1 MRKINAWLFVTL
13 DSVIEAPEEW
23 VKADD
28 DMFGAIEEDYAKS
41 DALLLGRRTYET
53 FAASWPERG
62 SEVPNADWMNGTR
75 KYVASTTLESPEW
88 NNSTVIE
95 GDVAEAVARLKLED
109 GKDIMVNGSGALVRT
124 LMRDHLLD
132 ELRLFVHPV
141 VLGSGRRLF
150 DDESDPVEL
159 VLLDS
164 HPYENGVISLTYKP
178 TGASDTTRPFERLSS
193 SRSASSSVLNA
204 SA

>member
-1 MRKINAWLFVTL
+1 MARKINAWLYVTL
-13 DSVIEAPEEW
+13 DSVIEAPEKW
-23 VKADD
+23 VIADD
-28 DMFGAIEEDYAKS
+28 DMFAAMEADYAKS

-62 SEVPNADWMNGTR
+62 SEVPNADWMNNTR

-95 GDVAEAVARLKLED
+95 GDVAEAVARLKQED

-124 LMRDHLLD
+124 LMRNHLLD

-141 VLGSGRRLF
+141 VVGSGRRLF
-150 DDESDPVEL
+150 DDGSDPVEFAL
-159 VLLDS
+159 VDS
-164 HPYENGVISLTYKP
+164 HAFDNGVISLTYKP
-178 TGASDTTRPFERLSS
+178 TGASDTDSTVRE
-193 SRSASSSVLNA
+193 A
-204 SA
+204 

>member
-13 DSVIEAPEEW
+13 DSVIESPEKW
-23 VKADD
+23 VMADD
-28 DMFGAIEEDYAKS
+28 DMFGAIEAGYATS

-62 SEVPNADWMNGTR
+62 SEIPNADWMNNTP

-88 NNSTVIE
+88 NNTSVIE

-109 GKDIMVNGSGALVRT
+109 GKDIAVNGSGTLVRA
-124 LMRDHLLD
+124 LMHDHLLD
-132 ELRLFVHPV
+132 ELRLFLHPIV
-141 VLGSGRRLF
+141 VGSGRRLF

-159 VLLDS
+159 TLVDS
-164 HPYENGVISLTYKP
+164 HVYANGVISLTYKP
-178 TGASDTTRPFERLSS
+178 TGASDTDPAVRE
-193 SRSASSSVLNA
+193 AH
-204 SA
+204 

>member
-1 MRKINAWLFVTL
+1 MRKINSWLFVTL
-13 DSVIEAPEEW
+13 DGVIEAPEKW
-23 VKADD
+23 VIADD
-28 DMFGAIEEDYAKS
+28 DMFEAVEADYATS

-53 FAASWPERG
+53 FAASWPQRG
-62 SEVPNADWMNGTR
+62 SEVANADWMNNTR

-95 GDVAEAVARLKLED
+95 GDVAEAVARLKKED

-141 VLGSGRRLF
+141 VVGSGIRLF
-150 DDESDPVEL
+150 DGDSDPVEL
-159 VLLDS
+159 ALADS
-164 HPYENGVISLTYKP
+164 HAYANGVISLTYRP
-178 TGASDTTRPFERLSS
+178 SGAV
-193 SRSASSSVLNA
+193 A
-204 SA
+204 

>member
-1 MRKINAWLFVTL
+1 MARKINAWLYVTL
-13 DSVIEAPEEW
+13 DSVIEAPEKW
-23 VKADD
+23 VIADD
-28 DMFGAIEEDYAKS
+28 DMFAAMEADYAKS

-62 SEVPNADWMNGTR
+62 SEVPNADWMNNTP

-95 GDVAEAVARLKLED
+95 GDVAEAVARLKQED

-124 LMRDHLLD
+124 LMRNHLLD

-141 VLGSGRRLF
+141 VVGSGRRLF

-159 VLLDS
+159 ALVDS
-164 HPYENGVISLTYKP
+164 HAYENGVISLTYKP
-178 TGASDTTRPFERLSS
+178 TGASDTDSTVRE
-193 SRSASSSVLNA
+193 AQ
-204 SA
+204 

>member
-1 MRKINAWLFVTL
+1 MRKINAWMYVTL
-13 DSVIEAPEEW
+13 DGVIEAPENW
-23 VKADD
+23 VMADD
-28 DMFGAIEEDYAKS
+28 DMFGAMEADYAKS

-62 SEVPNADWMNGTR
+62 SEVPNADWLNNTR

-95 GDVAEAVARLKLED
+95 GDVAETVGRLKQED

-124 LMRDHLLD
+124 LMHAHLLD

-141 VLGSGRRLF
+141 VVGSGIRLF
-150 DDESDPVEL
+150 DEDSDPVEL
-159 VLLDS
+159 ALVAS
-164 HPYENGVISLTYKP
+164 HAYDNGVMSLTYKP
-178 TGASDTTRPFERLSS
+178 TGASDTDATVREAQP
-193 SRSASSSVLNA
+193 AVA
-204 SA
+204 VA

>member
-13 DSVIEAPEEW
+13 DSVIEAPEKW
-23 VKADD
+23 VMADD
-28 DMFGAIEEDYAKS
+28 DMFGAIEADYAKS

-62 SEVPNADWMNGTR
+62 SEVPNSDWMNNTR

-88 NNSTVIE
+88 NNSAVIE

-109 GKDIMVNGSGALVRT
+109 GKDIMVNGSGVLVRT
-124 LMRDHLLD
+124 LMHNHLLD
-132 ELRLFVHPV
+132 ELRLFLHPV
-141 VLGSGRRLF
+141 VVGSGRRLF

-159 VLLDS
+159 ALVGS
-164 HPYENGVISLTYKP
+164 HAYESGVISLTYKP
-178 TGASDTTRPFERLSS
+178 TGASDTDSTVRE
-193 SRSASSSVLNA
+193 AQ
-204 SA
+204 

>member
-1 MRKINAWLFVTL
+1 MARKINAWLYVTL
-13 DSVIEAPEEW
+13 DSVIEAPEKW
-23 VKADD
+23 VIADD
-28 DMFGAIEEDYAKS
+28 DMFAAMEADYAKS

-62 SEVPNADWMNGTR
+62 SEVPNADWMNNTR

-95 GDVAEAVARLKLED
+95 GDVAEAVARLKQED

-141 VLGSGRRLF
+141 VVGSGRRLF
-150 DDESDPVEL
+150 DDQSDPVEFAL
-159 VLLDS
+159 VDS
-164 HPYENGVISLTYKP
+164 HAYDNGVISLTYKP
-178 TGASDTTRPFERLSS
+178 TGASDTDSTVRE
-193 SRSASSSVLNA
+193 A
-204 SA
+204 